1 MPTYRYPV
9 LLWED
14 GEGYFNACPV
24 ETDEPVGLGRT
35 ASEALRQ
42 VEEGLAWS
50 FEEAWR
56 APPDW
61 DEPSLALFRLSI
73 RPQYRTDDGRP
84 FPCEESFALRLPFV
98 RGRQRGGLLACS
110 LPTIGVRFVHGE
122 SDDRDELIDRAARRV
137 LDGLTPRELAR
148 HLPPRRVEL
157 AQVVVRIDPRRARRA
172 EAPELPALEA
182 VAEPMGERGQR
193 NRPARAWGRDAEV
206 ADLVDRIGQGKSN
219 VLIVGEAGS
228 GKSTVLVQAIRAIE
242 RDRVSDDAEDEVAPR
257 ARRFWVTNAGRLI
270 AGMKYLG
277 QWEERCETLVAELA
291 GIGGILCVED
301 LLDLAHTGG
310 SAASNSLAA
319 FFVPYLQRGELRM
332 VAEATPAELEACR
345 RLLPGLGDLFQ
356 VLALAPLSPA
366 RSLAVLDQVAASTA
380 REVGLEVD
388 ARAVG
393 LVDRLFRRFA
403 PDQAMPGKASAF
415 LADAL
420 EQAARDDE
428 PGLTPA
434 WVVGRFVKRTGL
446 PEWFL
451 RDDVPLDV
459 ADVAADLASRV
470 IGQDE
475 ACRLV
480 AEVVTT
486 FKAGLNDP
494 GRPPG
499 VLLFVGPTGVGKTEL
514 AKALAAFCFG
524 HGEQPDRLI
533 RLDMSEFALPG
544 SADRLLERSDGEPS
558 DLVRKVRQ
566 QPFAV
571 VLFDEIEK
579 ADPGVFDLLMGVCD
593 EGRLTDR
600 FGRTAS
606 FRSALVVMTSNLG
619 TRPGGPIGFVN
630 GAAVTLGR
638 ADEALRFFRPEF
650 ANRIDAVVSFRP
662 LDPAAVRAIVAKELA
677 ELARREGLAR
687 AGLRLSWSEPAV
699 DALAR
704 AGTDDR
710 YGARPLQRTLETLVV
725 APLARHLLA
734 LPGLRGAEVRI
745 DLDRYGRI
753 EFTQVVR

>member
-9 LLWED
+9 LVWED

-35 ASEALRQ
+35 TSEALRQ

-50 FEEAWR
+50 FENGWQ
-56 APPDW
+56 PTPDW
-61 DEPSLALFRLSI
+61 DEPSLGWFRLSI
-73 RPQYRTDDGRP
+73 RPQYPTDDGRP
-84 FPCEESFALRLPFV
+84 FPCEEAFALRLPFV
-98 RGRQRGGLLACS
+98 RGRQRCGLLACS

-122 SDDRDELIDRAARRV
+122 SDGLDELIDRAARRV
-137 LDGLTPRELAR
+137 LEGLTPRELAR
-148 HLPPRRVEL
+148 HLPPRRVDL
-157 AQVVVRIDPRRARRA
+157 AQVVVRVDPRRGRRA

-182 VAEPMGERGQR
+182 VAEPLGERGQR

-206 ADLVDRIGQGKSN
+206 ADLVGRLGQGKTN

-228 GKSTVLVQAIRAIE
+228 GKSTVLLQTIRSIE
-242 RDRVSDDAEDEVAPR
+242 RDRVPDDAEDAATPR
-257 ARRFWVTNAGRLI
+257 ARRFWLTGAGRLI
-270 AGMKYLG
+270 AGMAYLG

-301 LLDLAHTGG
+301 LLDLARTGG

-332 VAEATPAELEACR
+332 IAEATPAELDACR
-345 RLLPGLGDLFQ
+345 RLLPGLADLFQ
-356 VLALAPLSPA
+356 VLALPPLSSA
-366 RSLAVLDQVAASTA
+366 QSLGVLDEVAASTA
-380 REVGLEVD
+380 RELGLDVD

-403 PDQAMPGKASAF
+403 PDLAMPGKASAF

-420 EQAARDDE
+420 EQAARDGE
-428 PGLTPA
+428 PGLTPER
-434 WVVGRFVKRTGL
+434 VVARFVARTGL
-446 PEWFL
+446 PELFL

-459 ADVAADLASRV
+459 ADVAAALAARV

-475 ACRLV
+475 ACRIV

-524 HGEQPDRLI
+524 HGEQPDRLV
-533 RLDMSEFALPG
+533 RLDMSEYALPG
-544 SADRLLERSDGEPS
+544 SADRLLARPDGEPS

-619 TRPGGPIGFVN
+619 TRPGGPIGFVD
-630 GAAVTLGR
+630 GAAVAPGR

-687 AGLRLSWSEPAV
+687 AGLRLSWTEPAV

-734 LPGLRGAEVRI
+734 RPGLRGAEVRI
-745 DLDRYGRI
+745 DLDPRGRI
-753 EFTQVVR
+753 EFAQGGR

>member
-9 LLWED
+9 LVWED
-14 GEGYFNACPV
+14 VEGYLNACPV
-24 ETDEPVGLGRT
+24 ESNEPVGLGRT
-35 ASEALRQ
+35 TAEALRQ
-42 VEEGLAWS
+42 VEEGLVWS
-50 FEEAWR
+50 FENGWR
-56 APPDW
+56 PTPDW
-61 DEPSLALFRLSI
+61 DEPRLGWFRLSI
-73 RPQYRTDDGRP
+73 RPQYPTDDGRP
-84 FPCEESFALRLPFV
+84 FPCEEAFVLRLPFV

-110 LPTIGVRFVHGE
+110 LPTIGVRFVHAE
-122 SDDRDELIDRAARRV
+122 SDSLDELIDRAARRV
-137 LDGLTPRELAR
+137 LEGLTPRELAR
-148 HLPPRRVEL
+148 HLTPRRVEL
-157 AQVVVRIDPRRARRA
+157 AQVVVRVDPRGARRA

-182 VAEPMGERGQR
+182 VAEPLGERGR
-193 NRPARAWGRDAEV
+193 GNRPARAWGRDAEV
-206 ADLVDRIGQGKSN
+206 ADLVGRLGQGRSN

-228 GKSTVLVQAIRAIE
+228 GKSAVLLQAIRSVDP
-242 RDRVSDDAEDEVAPR
+242 DRGPDDAEGAAMPR
-257 ARRFWVTNAGRLI
+257 TRRFWLTSAGRLI
-270 AGMKYLG
+270 AGMMYLG
-277 QWEERCETLVAELA
+277 QWEERCEALFAELA
-291 GIGGILCVED
+291 GFGGILCVEG
-301 LLDLAHTGG
+301 LLDLVRTGG
-310 SAASNSLAA
+310 SAASNGLAA

-332 VAEATPAELEACR
+332 IAEATPDELDACR
-345 RLLPGLGDLFQ
+345 RLLPGLADLFQ
-356 VLALAPLSPA
+356 VLALPALSPA
-366 RSLAVLDQVAASTA
+366 QSLGVLDDVAASTA
-380 REVGLEVD
+380 RELGLDVD

-403 PDQAMPGKASAF
+403 PDLAMPGKAPAF

-420 EQAARDDE
+420 EQAARDGE
-428 PGLTPA
+428 PGLTPER
-434 WVVGRFVKRTGL
+434 VVARFVARTGL
-446 PEWFL
+446 PELFL
-451 RDDVPLDV
+451 RDDMPLDV
-459 ADVAADLASRV
+459 PDVAAALAARV

-475 ACRLV
+475 ACRIV

-524 HGEQPDRLI
+524 HGEQPDRLV
-533 RLDMSEFALPG
+533 RLDMSEYALPG
-544 SADRLLERSDGEPS
+544 SADRLLTRHDGEPS

-579 ADPGVFDLLMGVCD
+579 ADSGVFDLLMGVCD

-619 TRPGGPIGFVN
+619 TRPGGPIGFVD
-630 GAAVTLGR
+630 GAAVATGQ

-662 LDPAAVRAIVAKELA
+662 LDSASARAIVAKELA

-687 AGLRLSWSEPAV
+687 AGLRLSWTGPAV

-710 YGARPLQRTLETLVV
+710 HGARPLQRALETMVV

-734 LPGLRGAEVRI
+734 RPGLRDAEVRI
-745 DLDRYGRI
+745 DFDPRGRI
-753 EFTQVVR
+753 EFTQVAR